1 MNSICEIVRFNIL
14 GWVTTSWTYSSIF
27 SFATQPRN
35 AYLEIDEEDDNAKV
49 DEGVGRGDEVRL
61 LVHHEY
67 QGSQQAGLRRAAKKK
82 IIVLVFKN
90 NY

>member
-27 SFATQPRN
+27 SFTTQPRN
-35 AYLEIDEEDDNAKV
+35 AYLEIHEEDDNAKV

-61 LVHHEY
+61 LVDHED
-67 QGSQQAGLRRAAKKK
+67 QGSQQAGLRRAAT
-82 IIVLVFKN
+82 N
-90 NY
+90 